1 MVEKTPQSSAK
12 TLWEIRMTRAENSAD
27 IYLASPRFSAW
38 AMAAIVAAHA
48 ALLVLL
54 SAFNAPPLPLPTQT
68 LSVHIVHTAVT
79 PPAPVTPPAAPAKT
93 TPTPVKPLPTKQPP
107 APILAAQTTA
117 PAATGESVPTPPSP
131 PASHNAPA
139 AAVSVS
145 QARYDAAY
153 LHNPTPLYP
162 SLSRRL
168 GEEGKV
174 LLHVHVDA
182 SGRPKQ
188 LEVKQSSGWPRLDQS
203 ALEAVAR
210 WKFVAARRGD
220 EAVDAWV
227 LVPIVFNLNT

>member
-1 MVEKTPQSSAK
+1 
-12 TLWEIRMTRAENSAD
+12 MTRAAKSAD

-38 AMAAIVAAHA
+38 AMAGIVAAHA

-54 SAFNAPPLPLPTQT
+54 SALNAPPLPQPTQT
-68 LSVHIVHTAVT
+68 LSVHIVHTAAS
-79 PPAPVTPPAAPAKT
+79 PPAPTPPPPAPARM
-93 TPTPVKPLPTKQPP
+93 TPTPLRPLPTRRQP
-107 APILAAQTTA
+107 APVLAAQTA
-117 PAATGESVPTPPSP
+117 SPAAPGESAPTPPSL
-131 PASHNAPA
+131 PAAHNAPA
-139 AAVSVS
+139 ATASTS
-145 QARYDAAY
+145 QARFDAAY

-162 SLSRRL
+162 ALSRRL

-182 SGRPKQ
+182 SGRPMQ

-210 WKFVAARRGD
+210 WKFIAARRGD
-220 EAVDAWV
+220 EAIDAWV